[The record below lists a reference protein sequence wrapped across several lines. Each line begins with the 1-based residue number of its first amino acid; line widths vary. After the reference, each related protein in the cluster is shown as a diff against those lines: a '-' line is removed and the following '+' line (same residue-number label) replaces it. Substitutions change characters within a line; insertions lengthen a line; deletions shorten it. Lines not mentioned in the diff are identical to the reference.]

1 MVSAT
6 AWIIFSL
13 GVIHCIAGVA
23 MFKKPLTEAIE
34 EGFVGKLL
42 RS

>member
-1 MVSAT
+1 MVTAR

-23 MFKKPLTEAIE
+23 RFKKPLAEIK

>member
-1 MVSAT
+1 MVTAA

-13 GVIHCIAGVA
+13 GVIHCTAGVA
-23 MFKKPLTEAIE
+23 MFKKPRAEAIK
-34 EGFVGKLL
+34 EGFVGKPF